1 MDKLSNEDIAEIK
14 GLRDVAMATNFETIL
29 AANGTL
35 TGDNDMIAF
44 VQRTVCFQSTLCLL
58 AALSGFVL
66 AAVGTGR

>member
-1 MDKLSNEDIAEIK
+1 
-14 GLRDVAMATNFETIL
+14 MATNFETIL